1 MSDGTL
7 APPQPSTPAV
17 APSGGLPGVVP
28 PVPVP
33 PMPGVPS
40 GVTATVPVQPTA
52 PVAPPTQIQQ
62 PSTPPKPTSTP
73 ATLGGY
79 DTRDADPVVQSLLDA
94 VSLAAPEVNLERALG
109 KALEHGDP
117 SLIDREYLK
126 EAHPQGHAKLAKLAE
141 QLVATVEHRATELQK
156 QVYAMVGGEQNWS
169 NAVQVFN
176 SKAPDAVRK
185 AVATMLDSRNPEQIL
200 AGASMVQQYGQQAG
214 YLAQVTTSP
223 LGGAPVAPA
232 QTGITYAQFK
242 EALGKIDTRT
252 GDYAGQWA
260 ALLAQRAQGKAQ
272 GLK

>member
-1 MSDGTL
+1 MSE
-7 APPQPSTPAV
+7 AISTPT
-17 APSGGLPGVVP
+17 APIQAPVGAPGGLPEAIPGAP
-28 PVPVP
+28 IAAPVPQP
-33 PMPGVPS
+33 TTIP
-40 GVTATVPVQPTA
+40 AQPTA
-52 PVAPPTQIQQ
+52 PVPQPVPVPQPP
-62 PSTPPKPTSTP
+62 TPPKPGTSP

-109 KALEHGDP
+109 KALQHGDP

-141 QLVATVEHRATELQK
+141 QLVATVEHRAGELQK

-176 SKAPDAVRK
+176 SKAPEAVRK
-185 AVATMLDSRNPEQIL
+185 AVASMLDSRNPEQIL

-214 YLAQVTTSP
+214 YLAQTTPSP
-223 LGGAPVAPA
+223 LGNGLPVAPV
-232 QTGITYAQFK
+232 QTGLTYAQFK
-242 EALGKIDTRT
+242 AELAKIDTRS

-260 ALLAQRAQGKAQ
+260 ALLQQRAQGKAM
-272 GLK
+272 GMK